1 MSVGQMPI
9 FLMLI
14 GLMSG
19 DQIFIFQCLLVKCLP
34 STSLSTK
41 YLCISNVC
49 QLDVCLPNVCRP
61 NVCLPNVCR
70 PNVCRPNVCRPN
82 VCHPNVCRPNVCR
95 PPGFRQKVVKPIIL
109 LGRALRGP
117 FPGLR
122 GDVGVAGKPSL
133 TSSRSSPF
141 RQRTGPAESKEWCN
155 DLAYR
160 RSKSL
165 CCPKI
170 VEIVNAL
177 ALQHL
182 IEKNWKKW
190 LFALKNILKA

>member
-19 DQIFIFQCLLVKCLP
+19 DQIFIFQMSVSQMSIFHK
-34 STSLSTK
+34 SVNQISM
-41 YLCISNVC
+41 YSNVC
-49 QLDVCLPNVCRP
+49 QLDVCLPNV
-61 NVCLPNVCR
+61 L
-70 PNVCRPNVCRPN
+70 RPNVCRPN
-82 VCHPNVCRPNVCR
+82 VCHPNVCRLNVCRPNVCCPNVCCPNVCRPNVCRPNVCRPNVCR

-117 FPGLR
+117 FPELR

-155 DLAYR
+155 GLAYC

-165 CCPKI
+165 CCPKSFKI
-170 VEIVNAL
+170 TKCFND
-177 ALQHL
+177 
-182 IEKNWKKW
+182 
-190 LFALKNILKA
+190 

>member
-1 MSVGQMPI
+1 MTKYS
-9 FLMLI
+9 
-14 GLMSG
+14 SSK
-19 DQIFIFQCLLVKCLP
+19 CLLVKCLS

-49 QLDVCLPNVCRP
+49 WPDVCLPNVSHP
-61 NVCLPNVCR
+61 NVR
-70 PNVCRPNVCRPN
+70 RPNVCRPN
-82 VCHPNVCRPNVCR
+82 VCHPNVSHPNVHRPNVYR

-141 RQRTGPAESKEWCN
+141 RQRTGLAESKEWCN
-155 DLAYR
+155 GPAYR

-170 VEIVNAL
+170 VEIINAL

-190 LFALKNILKA
+190 IFA